1 MASHHR
7 IHISCSSLRGFI
19 SFLISASL
27 VICVAVPSYATE
39 VNGTYATTYFHESS
53 TSTLVCC
60 LPSSEKLLI
69 DYAMR
74 KHGFPLDSVIYGST
88 IVPNIGSQEP
98 CKQMELNLG
107 SILSLR
113 TLRRQLIGQGSHRQ
127 LASSIVFDIQAN
139 GPDQLRV
146 HSCELVLIQR
156 LQSGVFADPFELQH
170 LVRRGVF
177 VDVGVFGDTN
187 LELPSA
193 HSGQSVIE
201 VHVSIDWDSILARQK
216 RELEIAVELP
226 LHARY
231 PPIGEDSHATVEI
244 VLSDSIICCKRG
256 SIDDKECSWFGGAE
270 ATTSDVVQWRVPC
283 GNEVHSVYV
292 STITAL
298 SASLSALVI
307 VYASLYASK
316 SK

>member
-1 MASHHR
+1 MVEQGAAFAMASHHR

-170 LVRRGVF
+170 LVRRG
-177 VDVGVFGDTN
+177 
-187 LELPSA
+187 
-193 HSGQSVIE
+193 GQSVIE

-231 PPIGEDSHATVEI
+231 PIPLFVVKGE
-244 VLSDSIICCKRG
+244 VLTIRSVHG
-256 SIDDKECSWFGGAE
+256 L
-270 ATTSDVVQWRVPC
+270 VVQKPQ
-283 GNEVHSVYV
+283 
-292 STITAL
+292 L
-298 SASLSALVI
+298 QM
-307 VYASLYASK
+307 
-316 SK
+316 